1 MRKILI
7 TGGAGFI
14 PSSLADRLLANEQN
28 FVVALDNFSTGRE
41 LNLPRDSLSN
51 YQFFKCDVNDY
62 GSLSTIMRHYCFD
75 YVFHYAAIVGVR
87 RTLENPLGVLG
98 DIDGTRN
105 VLSLCI
111 ETNVKRIFFASSSEV
126 YGESKE
132 FPQHE
137 ELTPLNSKL
146 PYAVVK
152 KVGESY
158 LESFKKT
165 HGLDYTIFRFFN
177 TYGIKQ
183 SQDFVVSRFL
193 NSALSNQPITIY
205 GDGSQTR
212 TFCYI
217 DDNIEITNKILC
229 ENLALNDVLNL
240 GSDIEISIL
249 SLAEKII
256 EITGS
261 QSSIIHLPPL
271 EIGDM
276 SRRKPDNSKMK
287 RILGRE
293 LISLDEGL
301 TRIINH
307 YKKTLPL

>member
-1 MRKILI
+1 MRKFLI

-14 PSSLADRLLANEQN
+14 PSSLADRLLQDEQN
-28 FVVALDNFSTGRE
+28 FVVALDNFSTGRKQ
-41 LNLPRDSLSN
+41 NLPRDSLSN
-51 YQFFKCDVNDY
+51 YQFFRCDVNDY
-62 GSLSTIMRHYCFD
+62 GSLSNIMNHYHFD

-98 DIDGTRN
+98 DIEGTKN
-105 VLSLCI
+105 VLSLCK

-132 FPQHE
+132 YPQHE

-146 PYAVVK
+146 PYAIVK

-165 HGLDYTIFRFFN
+165 YGLDYTIFRFFN
-177 TYGIKQ
+177 TYGVKQ
-183 SQDFVVSRFL
+183 SHDFVVSRFL
-193 NSALSNQPITIY
+193 NLASKNEPITIY
-205 GDGSQTR
+205 GDGLQTR

-217 DDNIEITNKILC
+217 DDNIEVTTKILC
-229 ENLALNDVLNL
+229 ENLAVNDILNL
-240 GSDIEISIL
+240 GSEIEISIL

-256 EITGS
+256 AITGS
-261 QSSIIHLPPL
+261 TSSIIHLPAL
-271 EIGDM
+271 EKGDM
-276 SRRKPDNSKMK
+276 ARRKPDNAKMK

-301 TRIINH
+301 KRILTH
-307 YKKTLPL
+307 YQLS

>member
-41 LNLPRDSLSN
+41 SNLPRDSLSN
-51 YQFFKCDVNDY
+51 YQFFRCDVNDY
-62 GSLSTIMRHYCFD
+62 GSLSEIMRHYCFD

-87 RTLENPLGVLG
+87 RTLEHPVDVLG

-105 VLSLCI
+105 VLSLCS
-111 ETNVKRIFFASSSEV
+111 ETNVKRIFFSSSSEV

-132 FPQHE
+132 YPQNE

-146 PYAVVK
+146 PYAIVK

-165 HGLDYTIFRFFN
+165 YGLDYTIFRFFN

-183 SQDFVVSRFL
+183 SQDFVISRFL
-193 NSALSNQPITIY
+193 NSALNNQPITIY

-217 DDNIEITNKILC
+217 DDNIEIT
-229 ENLALNDVLNL
+229 
-240 GSDIEISIL
+240 
-249 SLAEKII
+249 EKI
-256 EITGS
+256 
-261 QSSIIHLPPL
+261 
-271 EIGDM
+271 
-276 SRRKPDNSKMK
+276 RN
-287 RILGRE
+287 
-293 LISLDEGL
+293 
-301 TRIINH
+301 
-307 YKKTLPL
+307 

>member
-14 PSSLADRLLANEQN
+14 PSSLADRLLGNEQN
-28 FVVALDNFSTGRE
+28 FVVALDNFSTGRQS
-41 LNLPRDSLSN
+41 NLPRDSLSN
-51 YQFFKCDVNDY
+51 YQFFRCDVNDY
-62 GSLSTIMRHYCFD
+62 GSLSEIMRHYSFD

-132 FPQHE
+132 YPQHE

-146 PYAVVK
+146 PYAIVK

-158 LESFKKT
+158 LESFKMIY
-165 HGLDYTIFRFFN
+165 GLDYTIFRFFN

-183 SQDFVVSRFL
+183 SQDFVITRFL
-193 NSALSNQPITIY
+193 NSALANQPITIY

-217 DDNIEITNKILC
+217 DDNIEITEKILC
-229 ENLALNDVLNL
+229 EDLAVNDILNL
-240 GSDIEISIL
+240 GSEIEISIL

-256 EITGS
+256 AITGS
-261 QSSIIHLPPL
+261 KSPIIHLPAL
-271 EIGDM
+271 EKGDM
-276 SRRKPDNSKMK
+276 ARRKPDNAKMK

-301 TRIINH
+301 RRILSN
-307 YKKTLPL
+307 YQNL